1 MSKLIV
7 FDVDGTILD
16 SLGFFERVVEQYS
29 KDLGLPVPCFKTI
42 RTGYGDPHNHD
53 FKWGVGRE
61 EQVQHLFATYRLT
74 DELSKQQ
81 PPLFYD
87 GVHDALVHL
96 KDLGHTLGIV
106 TSKPEAPLL
115 HVLEEH
121 KVTHLFS
128 AIRHG
133 DDEKRRGEREK
144 PYPDQLHSLIREL
157 KFHPDETVMVGDTTM
172 DIRMGRGAG
181 TQTLGVL
188 WGAHQHEDL
197 AGAGAHYIVDDHF
210 DEVVKTV
217 KKIFGE

>member
-1 MSKLIV
+1 
-7 FDVDGTILD
+7 
-16 SLGFFERVVEQYS
+16 
-29 KDLGLPVPCFKTI
+29 
-42 RTGYGDPHNHD
+42 
-53 FKWGVGRE
+53 
-61 EQVQHLFATYRLT
+61 
-74 DELSKQQ
+74 
-81 PPLFYD
+81 
-87 GVHDALVHL
+87 
-96 KDLGHTLGIV
+96 LGHTLGIV

-121 KVTHLFS
+121 RVTDLFS

-144 PYPDQLHSLIREL
+144 PHPDQLHSLIREL

-188 WGAHQHEDL
+188 WGAHGHEDL
-197 AGAGAHYIVDDHF
+197 ASAGAHHIVDDHF
-210 DEVVKTV
+210 DEVVATV